1 MVPFDV
7 VTGGNRML
15 SNSGGVTNLS
25 ESFEVLS
32 LSIMQSSF
40 SFADVKSITIPAT
53 GFVDNLRFLRPVE
66 TIFIRKERLNS
77 AGVLKNNPEVDET
90 IKLLTRQRPSEKW
103 THTFPVQCVK
113 RGFARQPCCM
123 AATMKIFCI
132 RKNIFPQEKESI
144 VPAMQNLY
152 WSQNLLKLNMCNAG
166 FNFKHKKLA
175 AVVSVLQNMYKLAIS
190 RYCCAEDGK
199 EMYKNL

>member
-90 IKLLTRQRPSEKW
+90 IKLLTRQRPSEK
-103 THTFPVQCVK
+103 
-113 RGFARQPCCM
+113 
-123 AATMKIFCI
+123 
-132 RKNIFPQEKESI
+132 
-144 VPAMQNLY
+144 
-152 WSQNLLKLNMCNAG
+152 
-166 FNFKHKKLA
+166 
-175 AVVSVLQNMYKLAIS
+175 
-190 RYCCAEDGK
+190 
-199 EMYKNL
+199 